1 MKKMLFALALCVGS
15 AGVAAAESPAPPKP
29 APAKVGHK
37 FPVPKDATGGES
49 QPGGGGKILMY
60 KIPRGRDAVIAEM
73 KETLKKEGWK
83 VNKDDASPS
92 GRAARM
98 EVEKDGSVYK
108 VSFVGDASQSAL
120 ILTLP

>member
-1 MKKMLFALALCVGS
+1 MKKILLALSLALFSVGS
-15 AGVAAAESPAPPKP
+15 AAAESPAPSKP
-29 APAKVGHK
+29 APAKPAPR

-73 KETLKKEGWK
+73 KETFKKEGWK
-83 VNKDDASPS
+83 VIKDDASPS

-98 EVEKDGSVYK
+98 EVEKDGASYK
-108 VSFVGDASQSAL
+108 VSFVGDATQSAL